1 MGNVARFHR
10 KKLPSKKAMK
20 ASGLDDKTKACVAI
34 LSTFLRFA
42 EKLDRSHSG
51 LVKKA
56 EFVNESKDQVLLSFY
71 SDSDCSFEG
80 WSVIQN
86 KQAFYEAFKKQLDV
100 HCTVTPTT

>member
-1 MGNVARFHR
+1 MANIARFHR

-20 ASGLDDKTKACVAI
+20 GLGFDEKTKEAVAI

-56 EFVNESKDQVLLSFY
+56 EFRKISKDQVLLSFS
-71 SDSDCSFEG
+71 SDSDCSFEE
-80 WSVIQN
+80 WSIIQN
-86 KQAFYEAFKKQLDV
+86 QQAFYEAFEKQLDV
-100 HCTVTPTT
+100 RCTVTPGI